1 MIDHGPIMI
10 QTRLNDL
17 SRIQRPEYRT
27 AFLIKILTPS
37 PSRSSSKASK
47 EKKKEKPSKSGPS
60 SFEII
65 LPDDF
70 EAQVFP
76 GLTGPL
82 EGDATKFEILL
93 KSKPSALPIQL
104 TVNTSQTV
112 KYQIFLQ
119 SD

>member
-1 MIDHGPIMI
+1 MI

-27 AFLIKILTPS
+27 SFLIKILTPT

-47 EKKKEKPSKSGPS
+47 EKKKEKPSKTGPS
-60 SFEII
+60 SFEIT

-76 GLTGPL
+76 GLSGPL